1 MWQSWKGSWVE
12 IRKHLGG
19 RESIRRL
26 WEIHELSCWESCN
39 SPGRSN
45 SQATQDPIMSP
56 QEGEKNVTEVKKG
69 CDRTVSALTM
79 HHAWFPF
86 LQDTWKNKAV
96 KKHTEATEPGEGLL
110 RPGCPRGASQFLPSF
125 QKWAPFFQDK
135 APQLQVLQCKLLDL
149 SRPIKPHP
157 NPFPC
162 RLNNH
167 HDAPPTANTHACS
180 GLLYMFYKQ
189 IPPKL

>member
-39 SPGRSN
+39 GPGRSN
-45 SQATQDPIMSP
+45 CQATQDPLLSP

-96 KKHTEATEPGEGLL
+96 KKHTEATEPGEGFL
-110 RPGCPRGASQFLPSF
+110 RLGCPRGAGQFLPSF
-125 QKWAPFFQDK
+125 QVSTFLPGQGTPITSSSVQAAGFVQTYQTTSKPFS
-135 APQLQVLQCKLLDL
+135 LQ
-149 SRPIKPHP
+149 
-157 NPFPC
+157 
-162 RLNNH
+162 
-167 HDAPPTANTHACS
+167 TE
-180 GLLYMFYKQ
+180 
-189 IPPKL
+189 